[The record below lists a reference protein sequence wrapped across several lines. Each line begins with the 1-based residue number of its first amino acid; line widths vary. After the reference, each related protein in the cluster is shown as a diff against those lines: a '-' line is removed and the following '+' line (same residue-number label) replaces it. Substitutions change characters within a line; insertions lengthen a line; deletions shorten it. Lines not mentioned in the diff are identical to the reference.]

1 MMTIRSGSNANCVY
15 IQNGSY
21 GILVDVGA
29 GIRTVEK
36 ALAEV
41 GRSPR
46 EIAAIFITHEHSDHI
61 AGLAALTKKYPI
73 PIFANDATAEAICL
87 RYPELD
93 PDLFVSLP
101 TGRSA
106 VCPDL
111 EVSSFKTS
119 HDAAESVG
127 YTITDGR
134 KKISIATDLGV
145 MTETVLQHIRQSDA
159 ILLESNYDEDMLRFG
174 SYPPPLKQRIL
185 SRSGHLSNEDCSVTA
200 ALLAEQ
206 GTSRIILGHISIQN
220 NTADLA
226 YSVTQKAMEEK
237 NIRPNEDVQLS
248 LAPRKEQSDLWEV

>member
-41 GRSPR
+41 GRSPH

-61 AGLAALTKKYPI
+61 AGLSALTKKYPI

-127 YTITDGR
+127 FT
-134 KKISIATDLGV
+134 LGCGGKHVSV
-145 MTETVLQHIRQSDA
+145 MTDIGRFDERLLSCAAGSDLV
-159 ILLESNYDEDMLRFG
+159 LLEANHDVDMLKVG
-174 SYPPPLKQRIL
+174 PYPYPLKRRIL
-185 SRSGHLSNEDCSVTA
+185 SDHGHLSNDDCAS
-200 ALLAEQ
+200 ALIKLYQTGVHRA
-206 GTSRIILGHISIQN
+206 ILGHLSGEN
-220 NTADLA
+220 NMEALALETVRQGLRRADIPDGDFAL
-226 YSVTQKAMEEK
+226 
-237 NIRPNEDVQLS
+237 DV
-248 LAPRKEQSDLWEV
+248 AHRGEIGKMYEI